1 MAIGVVDRKLL
12 WGRAGNRCAWT
23 DCSARLTA
31 DLRSPESHVLRDH
44 GAVLGEEAHI
54 RSKDIKGP
62 RFDPA
67 YPKDMLDTYA
77 NLVLLC
83 ERHHGVIDKK
93 NGTAWPTSEV
103 DEMKRQHEEVVDR
116 ALDSF
121 ARGKRDLDERMA
133 ARLQLWEIRSQV
145 NRWESV
151 TWQLN
156 GPHPK
161 LREDD
166 WDALFDLAE
175 WLLKLRWPSDYPK
188 LEIAFEQYRRVLVA
202 LLGHLRDI
210 VEKENGW
217 YQIERPHKQ
226 IDWNPSLYTD
236 LISRTNVN
244 AHVVW
249 LLTIEST
256 RALNLVITAIC
267 EEFDSLYRFD
277 DGYALMSSGDL
288 VFGQNFLRL
297 EYEPA
302 RWSDFPLDYNS
313 DALRERVR
321 SELRGGDPRVSS
333 AINVYEAD
341 VAEWSH
347 P

>member
-23 DCSARLTA
+23 DCGARLTA

-54 RSKDIKGP
+54 RSKDINGP

-67 YPKDMLDTYA
+67 YPEDKLDTYA

-103 DEMKRQHEEVVDR
+103 DEIKRKHEEDVDR
-116 ALDSF
+116 ALDSLE
-121 ARGKRDLDERMA
+121 RGKRDLDERMA
-133 ARLQLWEIRSQV
+133 ARLQVWEIRSQV
-145 NRWESV
+145 NDWESV

-161 LREDD
+161 LHENY
-166 WDALFDLAE
+166 WEALFDLAA
-175 WLLKLRWPSDYPK
+175 WLLKLQWPRDYPK
-188 LEIAFEQYRRVLVA
+188 LAIAIEQYRRVLVA

-210 VEKENGW
+210 VDKEKGW
-217 YQIERPHKQ
+217 YKIERQHKQ

-236 LISRTNVN
+236 LLSTYNVN
-244 AHVVW
+244 ANVVR
-249 LLTIEST
+249 LLMIELT
-256 RALNLVITAIC
+256 RALNLVITAIS
-267 EEFDSLYRFD
+267 EEFDPLYRFD
-277 DGYALMSSGDL
+277 DGYALVASGDL
-288 VFGQNFLRL
+288 VFGQNLSRL
-297 EYEPA
+297 EYEPV
-302 RWSDFPLDYNS
+302 RWLDFPFDYDS
-313 DALRERVR
+313 QALLERVR
-321 SELRGGDPRVSS
+321 SELNGGDPREPG
-333 AINVYEAD
+333 AINLYEVD

-347 P
+347 N